1 MMTIIQRRGNSYK
14 VLIENMNFPFVNEY
28 ERDDMLCVDLT
39 YFSTNINM
47 SDIVLVR
54 ENYSNPVMTYQDIV
68 DELEYLYD
76 SSIRWRSEERRNLLK
91 TYYERVLSVFKN
103 YQREEKLEKIINPID
118 CNSLILAC

>member
-1 MMTIIQRRGNSYK
+1 MTIIQRRGNSYK

-91 TYYERVLSVFKN
+91 KYYERVLSVFKN
-103 YQREEKLEKIINPID
+103 YRREEKLEKIINPID